1 MQVSLK
7 DLKIIYEEEIRK
19 NVKNRKKIFK
29 FENQKL
35 EYLINIKYILE
46 NNLYDGGRYNVFLIY
61 KPKLRV
67 VMSQSIYDK
76 VINHYV
82 SRFILIPKLEKYL
95 NNRNCA
101 TRKNMGIDYAIK
113 LLKKDI
119 EYFKKYDT
127 FYFLKLD
134 ISKFF
139 YKIDHNILL
148 NLINKDLTNE
158 EYYLIK
164 VILNSTNK
172 QNIYKIISNFENKL
186 DKPLPKYEFGKGLP
200 IGNMTSQFLAI
211 FYLAK
216 LQHFMIH
223 NLQLK
228 FVNYMDDYIIIHQDK
243 EYLKKCLDIITN
255 KLYKEYNLLVN
266 KNKTYISSSKNGIP
280 FLGYNIKII
289 NNKTIIKLNS
299 NSKKNIKKG
308 IKRTKYLFD
317 NKIIDFSKLF
327 SSIENYKHSYPYTT
341 GNDAYNIFNRYWGG

>member
-1 MQVSLK
+1 MQISYS
-7 DLKIIYEEEIRK
+7 DLKLVYEQEVRK
-19 NVKNRKKIFK
+19 KVKNRKKIFK

-35 EYLINIKYILE
+35 EYLMHIKYVLE
-46 NNLYDGGRYNVFLIY
+46 NNLYDGGRYNIFLIY

-113 LLKKDI
+113 LLKNDI
-119 EYFKKYDT
+119 EYFKKYET

-134 ISKFF
+134 ISKYF
-139 YKIDHNILL
+139 YKIDHNVLL
-148 NLINKDLTNE
+148 NLIKEDLSNE
-158 EYYLIK
+158 EYNLIK

-172 QNIYKIISNFENKL
+172 PYINKTIGNFEDKL
-186 DKPLPKYEFGKGLP
+186 GKSLPKYDFGRGLP
-200 IGNMTSQFLAI
+200 IGNMTSQFLTI

-216 LQHFMIH
+216 LQHYIIH
-223 NLQLK
+223 NLHLK

-243 EYLKKCLDIITN
+243 KYLKKCLNFITN
-255 KLYKEYNLLVN
+255 KLYNEYNLEVN
-266 KNKTYISSSKNGIP
+266 KNKTYISSSKYGIP
-280 FLGYNIKII
+280 FLGYYIKVI

-308 IKRTKYLFD
+308 IKRTKYLFE
-317 NKIIDFSKLF
+317 NNIICFNKLF
-327 SSIENYKHSYPYTT
+327 SSIENYKHSYPYATT
-341 GNDAYNIFNRYWGG
+341 NETYNIFNRYWSG

>member
-7 DLKIIYEEEIRK
+7 DLKVVYETEIRK
-19 NVKNRKKIFK
+19 NVKNRKKIFN
-29 FENQKL
+29 FETQKL
-35 EYLINIKYILE
+35 EYLLDIKRVLE
-46 NNLYDGGRYNVFLIY
+46 NNLYDGGHYNIFLIY

-82 SRFILIPKLEKYL
+82 TRFILIPKLNKYL

-119 EYFKKYDT
+119 ESFKKYKV

-134 ISKFF
+134 IAKFF
-139 YKIDHNILL
+139 YSIDHNILL
-148 NLINKDLTNE
+148 NNIKNDLNE
-158 EYYLIK
+158 EEYNLVK
-164 VILNSTNK
+164 AILDSTNK
-172 QNIYKIISNFENKL
+172 NYVNKIISGFERKL
-186 DKPLPKYEFGKGLP
+186 GRHAPKYDRGKGLP

-223 NLQLK
+223 NLHLK
-228 FVNYMDDYIIIHQDK
+228 FVNYMDDYIIIHYDK
-243 EYLKKCLDIITN
+243 EYLKKCLNIITS
-255 KLYKEYNLLVN
+255 KLYNEYNLLVN
-266 KNKTYISSSKNGIP
+266 KNKTYLSSSKNGIP
-280 FLGYNIKII
+280 FLGYNIKVI
-289 NNKTIIKLNS
+289 NNKTIIRLNS

-308 IKRTKYLFD
+308 IKRTKYLFA
-317 NKIIDFSKLF
+317 NNIIDFSRLF

-341 GNDAYNIFNRYWGG
+341 SSEAYNIFNRYWNG